1 MIVYPQTQSL
11 TPSCG
16 TLTIYRRDPK
26 ISCSYPYI
34 QLSPISRQLPTT
46 HLLNEQNI
54 RNSITLGNTETL
66 NQSGTVD
73 SRTRM
78 SGTDSDRLDLGV
90 KALLEKAIDLDRR
103 GMQREACHDYLKAS
117 MILIKL
123 SNSSSLP
130 SLQKHYLSRA
140 EECVDRVRYISG
152 IKTRQSDHSAVPTIP
167 TMHPIEKREPPSDG
181 PRPHEKNDEDE
192 DVKHLQ
198 DMIADTI
205 LTERPDL
212 KMSEVAGLDEAKQA
226 IQEAI
231 VSPMKHPELFKGK
244 SRQPWK
250 AILFYGPSGCGKTL
264 IAKAVASE
272 VRATFFNVSAANI
285 VSKWLGESEKL
296 VMTLFDMARKSQP
309 SVVFMDELDSVGVSR
324 TGHDVGG
331 ERRLKTQ
338 LLTELQGLAS
348 KSDDRVTVIG
358 ATNLPWELDFALRSR
373 FEKKIHIPLP
383 GRSSRKRIFE
393 IHMEDID
400 MSPNV
405 DFGELADLTEGYS
418 GRDISVVCREAAMEP
433 IRDLQRGG
441 TLDRDGTILE
451 LRPVSRE
458 DFMRAIETT
467 GPGTPPE
474 DIRKYIEWGE
484 AS

>member
-1 MIVYPQTQSL
+1 
-11 TPSCG
+11 
-16 TLTIYRRDPK
+16 
-26 ISCSYPYI
+26 
-34 QLSPISRQLPTT
+34 
-46 HLLNEQNI
+46 
-54 RNSITLGNTETL
+54 
-66 NQSGTVD
+66 
-73 SRTRM
+73 M
-78 SGTDSDRLDLGV
+78 SGTDADRLDLGV

-103 GMQREACHDYLKAS
+103 GLQKEACRDYLKAS

-140 EECVDRVRYISG
+140 QECVDRVRYISG
-152 IKTRQSDHSAVPTIP
+152 LKTRQAERPTIP
-167 TMHPIEKREPPSDG
+167 SIPATFSIDRGEPSLPSGRTSETGDD
-181 PRPHEKNDEDE
+181 NEDMR
-192 DVKHLQ
+192 HLQ

-212 KMSEVAGLDEAKQA
+212 KMSEVAGLDDAKQV

-250 AILFYGPSGCGKTL
+250 GILFYGPSGCGKTL

-272 VRATFFNVSAANI
+272 VHATFFNVSAANI

-296 VMTLFDMARKSQP
+296 VMTLFEMARRSQP
-309 SVVFMDELDSVGVSR
+309 SVIFMDELDSVGISR

-338 LLTELQGLAS
+338 LLTELQGLATHP
-348 KSDDRVTVIG
+348 DDRVTVIG

-383 GRSSRKRIFE
+383 RKTSRRKIFE
-393 IHMEDID
+393 IHMEDIEL
-400 MSPNV
+400 SPEV
-405 DFGELADLTEGYS
+405 DFGELADLTDGYS

-433 IRDLQRGG
+433 IRDLQRVGK
-441 TLDRDGTILE
+441 LDSDRARLE
-451 LRPVSRE
+451 LRPVSRD
-458 DFMRAIETT
+458 DFLRAIENI
-467 GPGTPPE
+467 GPGTTPE
-474 DIRKYIEWGE
+474 DVRKYIEWGE